1 MSNPTVREPSH
12 EAPQPDHGTD
22 VTIDVSVAQ
31 ANKVYADALALTTG
45 ERARLA
51 ARLIESL
58 EPDDD
63 ADVEAVWRV
72 EVARRLRELDEG
84 TVETVD
90 WLEARHQIL
99 G

>member
-1 MSNPTVREPSH
+1 M
-12 EAPQPDHGTD
+12 
-22 VTIDVSVAQ
+22 AQ
-31 ANKVYADALALTTG
+31 ANKVYEDALALTTD

-63 ADVEAVWRV
+63 GDVEAVWRV

>member
-1 MSNPTVREPSH
+1 M
-12 EAPQPDHGTD
+12 
-22 VTIDVSVAQ
+22 AQ
-31 ANKVYADALALTTG
+31 ANKVYEDALALTAD